1 MGFAWKSFET
11 GGYGVAAAVVSTT
24 ELEPVVGT
32 NSVGQRASQ
41 SDILFDSPLAHAE
54 INALL
59 RAGGSAHSGVLYTT
73 LSPCEMC
80 IGAAEIVRTGRVEY
94 LGHDPACDS
103 LLRSVGYGDDRIVST
118 VSPVGNEWATLA
130 EILPLTRSLLR
141 RPSQASKTAA
151 AYARRNPRLL
161 SAARRLAESGDV
173 LSSLGGSPQLAVTTL
188 SALEPT
194 NPTGHF

>member
-11 GGYGVAAAVVSTT
+11 GGYGVAAAVVSNT
-24 ELEPVVGT
+24 ELMPLVGT

-59 RAGGSAHSGVLYTT
+59 RAGGSANGGVLYTT

-103 LLRSVGYGDDRIVST
+103 LLQSVGYGDDRILAA
-118 VSPVGNEWATLA
+118 VSPVGIEWATLA

-151 AYARRNPRLL
+151 AYALRNPELL
-161 SAARRLAESGDV
+161 SAARCLAESGDV
-173 LSSLGGSPQLAVTTL
+173 LSSLGGSPQLAVKAL
-188 SALEPT
+188 SALKPT